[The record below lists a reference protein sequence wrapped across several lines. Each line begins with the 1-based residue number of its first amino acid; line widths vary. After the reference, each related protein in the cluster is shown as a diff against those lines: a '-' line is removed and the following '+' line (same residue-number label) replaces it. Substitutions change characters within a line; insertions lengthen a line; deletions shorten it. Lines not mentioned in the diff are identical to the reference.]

1 MKRPTARTSL
11 FATVCA
17 LAFAV
22 AGCSLFARGVPAS
35 EGIPNFGRVS
45 SALFR
50 GAQPDEHGLE
60 NLQRL
65 GVTTII
71 NLRMADDVVPG
82 EEATARRLGIGYVNV
97 ALPGL
102 SAPRNADVERVLA
115 LIASSPPP
123 VFVHCE
129 HGADRTGTIVACY
142 RMRHDGWTAAQA
154 MAEAQRHGISV
165 FQFGMKR
172 FIRGFTGQRK

>member
-1 MKRPTARTSL
+1 MKRPAPRTSL
-11 FATVCA
+11 LAAVC
-17 LAFAV
+17 LLVFAFA
-22 AGCSLFARGVPAS
+22 GSSLFARGVPAS

-50 GAQPDEHGLE
+50 GAQPDERGLE
-60 NLQRL
+60 NLQRF
-65 GVTTII
+65 GVATII
-71 NLRMADDVVPG
+71 NLRTADDAVPG
-82 EEATARRLGIGYVNV
+82 EKATARRLGIGYVNV
-97 ALPGL
+97 PLPGL
-102 SAPRNADVERVLA
+102 SAPGTADVERVLA

-142 RMRHDGWTAAQA
+142 RMQHDGWSAAQA
-154 MAEAQRHGISV
+154 MAEAKLYGISF

-172 FIRGFTGQRK
+172 FIRGFAGQRK

>member
-1 MKRPTARTSL
+1 MKRL
-11 FATVCA
+11 
-17 LAFAV
+17 LAILWTF
-22 AGCSLFARGVPAS
+22 L
-35 EGIPNFGRVS
+35 
-45 SALFR
+45 L
-50 GAQPDEHGLE
+50 
-60 NLQRL
+60 L
-65 GVTTII
+65 GQSGPII
-71 NLRMADDVVPG
+71 MPG
-82 EEATARRLGIGYVNV
+82 SP
-97 ALPGL
+97 LPGL
-102 SAPRNADVERVLA
+102 SAPENADVERVLA
-115 LIASSPPP
+115 LIASSPSP